1 MTIVAYSDFTCPYCQ
16 QAAGTMEKVLK
27 ENQGKIKYVFKHFPL
42 ETTGAA
48 RLAAEYHVAAARQDP
63 ELAWKFYDLALRP
76 PRRRAQ
82 WTAKPAIVNAAKDA
96 GLNMKKLA
104 ADVKRKD
111 VRAEVDADIA
121 EGQRIGVQ
129 GTPYFLINNL
139 VARGALSSDLFKEA
153 INMALQ
159 AAPSGQK

>member
-1 MTIVAYSDFTCPYCQ
+1 METSSPD
-16 QAAGTMEKVLK
+16 AAQ
-27 ENQGKIKYVFKHFPL
+27 N
-42 ETTGAA
+42 A
-48 RLAAEYHVAAARQDP
+48 
-63 ELAWKFYDLALRP
+63 
-76 PRRRAQ
+76 
-82 WTAKPAIVNAAKDA
+82 VNAAKDA

>member
-1 MTIVAYSDFTCPYCQ
+1 MQFFSTLSILVLFQ
-16 QAAGTMEKVLK
+16 TMH
-27 ENQGKIKYVFKHFPL
+27 Q
-42 ETTGAA
+42 
-48 RLAAEYHVAAARQDP
+48 
-63 ELAWKFYDLALRP
+63 
-76 PRRRAQ
+76 
-82 WTAKPAIVNAAKDA
+82 